1 MEDRPT
7 VFIVDDDPAARDSLA
22 AMIRSRGMAVES
34 YASAEEFFGQFDRG
48 RLSCLVTDVRMAGM
62 SGLNLLERL
71 KQERIPLPAVVITG
85 YGDVP
90 TAVEAMRAG
99 AVTFLEK
106 PCGEG
111 DLWKSI
117 GEAIEMHRRLRH
129 RQDRLADI
137 QARFARLTP
146 GEAQVLERLIA
157 GKPNKAIAADLQ
169 IGLRTVELR
178 RANVMK
184 KIQVESVAELV
195 RLAMEVDRITVA
207 SS

>member
-1 MEDRPT
+1 M
-7 VFIVDDDPAARDSLA
+7 
-22 AMIRSRGMAVES
+22 
-34 YASAEEFFGQFDRG
+34 
-48 RLSCLVTDVRMAGM
+48 
-62 SGLNLLERL
+62 
-71 KQERIPLPAVVITG
+71 VITG

-117 GEAIEMHRRLRH
+117 AVAIETHRRLR
-129 RQDRLADI
+129 RQQARLADI

-146 GEAQVLERLIA
+146 GEALVLERMIA

-184 KIQVESVAELV
+184 KIG
-195 RLAMEVDRITVA
+195 VDSRRRTGAVGDGG
-207 SS
+207 